1 MSMSSR
7 PFCSFE
13 RNVFSD
19 GVKHFKRFLTKSS
32 NLQNVVRHCG
42 FLCCVLDVDVSLA
55 HLKLDFLCIN
65 IISLIIIL
73 LVVTISIIVII
84 IKINKFFTFSNDRS
98 IGVYPLDQNVPRIV
112 HL

>member
-1 MSMSSR
+1 MSSR
-7 PFCSFE
+7 PFCSLE

-19 GVKHFKRFLTKSS
+19 DVKHHKRFLTKSL

-84 IKINKFFTFSNDRS
+84 IKPINFHVFNDRS